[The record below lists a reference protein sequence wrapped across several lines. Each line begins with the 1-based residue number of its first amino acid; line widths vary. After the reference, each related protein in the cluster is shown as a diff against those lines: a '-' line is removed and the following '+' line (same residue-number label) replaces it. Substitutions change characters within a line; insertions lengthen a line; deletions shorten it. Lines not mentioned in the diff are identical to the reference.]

1 MEKLIFGRTKPDKQ
15 LILTNFPDDQ
25 ALVEALRA
33 GQESALDTLFRT
45 HYAYLCQ
52 SVYRVLPDRNMAED
66 LVQEVFYELW
76 RKRENLHIQQSVRAY
91 LRRAAVNKTLN
102 YIRDQRLLVE
112 DEESMPLGVA
122 STQPGAVQQMEV
134 QELKEQMYA
143 AIDALPERCRLVFVL
158 SRFEHLSNKDIA
170 DQLTVSVKTVENQ
183 MTKALKILRSAMGDY
198 LTVLFGFWELI
209 TNL

>member
-1 MEKLIFGRTKPDKQ
+1 M
-15 LILTNFPDDQ
+15 TNSPDDQ

-33 GQESALDTLFRT
+33 GQESALDTLFRA

-76 RKRENLHIQQSVRAY
+76 RKREKLNIQQSVRAY

-122 STQPGAVQQMEV
+122 STQPGAVEQMEV
-134 QELKEQMYA
+134 KEMKERMYA
-143 AIDALPERCRLVFVL
+143 AIDTLPERCRLVFVL

-170 DQLTVSVKTVENQ
+170 HQLEVSVKTVENQ
-183 MTKALKILRSAMGDY
+183 MTKALKILRHAMGDY
-198 LTVLFGFWELI
+198 LTVLFGFWGLLTI
-209 TNL
+209 L